1 MLRAR
6 DTRAIWP
13 RHCPQSVDSGGNR
26 QGAGDNTTVWKAL
39 LREIPNPLQG
49 AWGEG
54 KLPGRHDLWA
64 GIKPGK
70 TTQRKFKRS
79 HTGGT
84 VMVHS
89 WRSAWAR
96 RRLGTCKLGWGEG
109 ELGGLGCSQGHCHSS
124 QHRQWR
130 SNIRME
136 RRWETGGI
144 QCLTEMRR
152 HQHSQWTNSTGCH
165 QVYADTF
172 CDFTIGTEHR
182 KDSAQN
188 DCTSLCSGC
197 NPMRIEQK
205 DLRMNQRNEV
215 LIKMRASIL
224 FAAKV
229 GKF

>member
-130 SNIRME
+130 SNIRSGEEMGD
-136 RRWETGGI
+136 RRYPVSYWDEASPAQSVNKLHRLPSSVCWHI
-144 QCLTEMRR
+144 LWLYYR
-152 HQHSQWTNSTGCH
+152 HWT
-165 QVYADTF
+165 
-172 CDFTIGTEHR
+172 
-182 KDSAQN
+182 
-188 DCTSLCSGC
+188 
-197 NPMRIEQK
+197 
-205 DLRMNQRNEV
+205 
-215 LIKMRASIL
+215 
-224 FAAKV
+224 
-229 GKF
+229 